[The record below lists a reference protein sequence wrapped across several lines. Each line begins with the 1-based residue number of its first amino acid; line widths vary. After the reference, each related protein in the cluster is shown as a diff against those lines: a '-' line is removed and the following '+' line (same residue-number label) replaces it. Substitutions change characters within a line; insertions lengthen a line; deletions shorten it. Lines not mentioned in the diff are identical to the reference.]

1 MVVADGI
8 PMSLHI
14 NGAFCLCVCVWGSSV
29 SDFQVDDDG
38 SYFNVFHFLS

>member
-14 NGAFCLCVCVWGSSV
+14 NGAFCLCVCVGLFGLKLPSR
-29 SDFQVDDDG
+29 
-38 SYFNVFHFLS
+38 